1 MVFNRVEHVERVE
14 DWEKGLSHKDHKEH
28 KDGFRRWGFT
38 PYPECELII
47 RDSTLFGV
55 WGDAP
60 KKLCFEG
67 QIRRSRT
74 RRVRKHPQAPA
85 LKIYSAY
92 SASLRLCDSALN
104 TTPSNYRI

>member
-1 MVFNRVEHVERVE
+1 MVFSRVEHVERVE

-55 WGDAP
+55 WG
-60 KKLCFEG
+60 K
-67 QIRRSRT
+67 
-74 RRVRKHPQAPA
+74 APA
-85 LKIYSAY
+85 QKSSLR
-92 SASLRLCDSALN
+92 SLRLCASALKSFVSFVIFVAKN
-104 TTPSNYRI
+104 ST